1 MGAGLNTAAR
11 SLGRYELLE
20 YLGSGGMS
28 DVFVAMHS
36 GLRKRVALKLLR
48 PSLCREIDSVRRF
61 LREGQCAARVSHA
74 NVVDVLDVGME
85 EGVPY
90 LVMELLEGETL
101 ERKLQRDGRMSLR
114 AAVELLLPIL
124 DGVAATHAAGV
135 LHRDIK
141 PGNILLARNPDGSVV
156 PKLVDF
162 GIATLEERRGITGA
176 LGPIGTPHYM
186 SPEQARGNRSLD
198 ERSDQ
203 YSLASMLFEM
213 LTGREP
219 FAGPEDD
226 INDVLERVARG
237 KFPRLSHHRSDLPSS
252 IDEVLARASSFDP
265 AKRFPRV
272 TDFAEALL
280 PFASERTRNLWVSR
294 DHREGVASAQLLSGA
309 FRVDNDIAGEPTSV
323 TPVFS
328 RGGQATRHLRRR
340 KGFFSPTFVTMA
352 SVVLVLSVAV
362 GYLRARTS
370 PTPRPDATLAIGATL
385 PGTLL
390 DQATNPA
397 FLAAAASSAQPQR
410 RVYVTPADASVIVD
424 GVSLGRGDFR
434 APTYFDDEVHE
445 LRVSAEGYVPRVVL
459 FKKQLDV
466 GHIALE
472 PMSYAER

>member
-48 PSLCREIDSVRRF
+48 PSLCREIDAVRRF

-90 LVMELLEGETL
+90 LVMELLDGETL

-114 AAVELLLPIL
+114 AAVELILPII

-141 PGNILLARNPDGSVV
+141 PANILLARNADGSVV

-162 GIATLEERRGITGA
+162 GVATLEERRGVTGA

-186 SPEQARGNRSLD
+186 SPEQARGERNLD

-203 YSLASMLFEM
+203 YSLASMLYEM

-226 INDVLERVARG
+226 VAEVLERVARG
-237 KFPRLSHHRSDLPSS
+237 KFPRVSQRRNDLPSAV
-252 IDEVLARASSFDP
+252 DDVLARASSLDP
-265 AKRFPRV
+265 ARRFPRV
-272 TDFAEALL
+272 SDLAEALL
-280 PFASERTRNLWVSR
+280 PFASERTRSLWVSR
-294 DHREGVASAQLLSGA
+294 DHRQGVASAQLLSGA
-309 FRVDNDIAGEPTSV
+309 FRVENDIAGEETRI
-323 TPVFS
+323 TPIFS
-328 RGGQATRHLRRR
+328 RPGQVTRRARRR
-340 KGFFSPTFVTMA
+340 KSFFTPAFLTLA
-352 SVVLVLSVAV
+352 SVVLVLGVGV
-362 GYLRARTS
+362 GYLRARTT
-370 PTPRPDATLAIGATL
+370 PTPVTAQSVADAALATGSLVA
-385 PGTLL
+385 
-390 DQATNPA
+390 DE
-397 FLAAAASSAQPQR
+397 AASEPSHR
-410 RVYVTPADASVIVD
+410 RVYVTPADASVLVD

-434 APTYFDDEVHE
+434 APSYQDEGMHE
-445 LRVSAEGYVPRVVL
+445 LRVSAEGYVTRIVL
-459 FKKQLDV
+459 FKKSVDV
-466 GHIALE
+466 NHIALE
-472 PMSYAER
+472 PVSYAER